1 MSHRTQI
8 TLEDAQYTRLL
19 AESRASGLG
28 LAELIRRAVD
38 LTYGGADA
46 DAFDAALDQSFGTWG
61 PDGPDG
67 EEFVEAI
74 RPARTDRF
82 ARW

>member
-8 TLEDAQYTRLL
+8 TLEDAQYARLL

-28 LAELIRRAVD
+28 LAALIRRAVD

-46 DAFDAALDQSFGTWG
+46 DDFDAALANSFGTWG
-61 PDGPDG
+61 PDTPDG
-67 EEFVEAI
+67 EEYVEAI
-74 RPARTDRF
+74 RPARADRF

>member
-8 TLEDAQYTRLL
+8 TLEDAQYERLL
-19 AESRASGLG
+19 TESRMSGLG

-38 LTYGGADA
+38 KTYGAADVEE
-46 DAFDAALDQSFGTWG
+46 FEAALDRSFGTWG
-61 PDGPDG
+61 PDTPDG
-67 EEFVEAI
+67 AEYVDAI

-82 ARW
+82 DRW